1 MKKRILAA
9 MLAAVM
15 VVAVA
20 AGCGKADSKGDATE
34 GTESKE
40 ETRKVVLVTAG
51 SGEPYSLLA
60 DDGTWTGIDA
70 EMWAEI
76 EKRTGWEVEVKRAAF
91 DAIWGELDTAR
102 ADIAANCWAVK
113 PERTEKYYASI
124 PYYGDAQCVIV
135 PESNKDIN
143 TFDDLKGK
151 KVGCTNGQAAQTI
164 IEKMSG
170 EIGFEVVL
178 YEDSTVGMNDL
189 NLGRLDAFANTTTN
203 VNNFMHYNDTIKFR
217 FLDEDLTANNVAY
230 FIQKTDAG
238 KELCDELNK
247 VLQEMLDDG
256 TVAKITE
263 KWMFADMTQLIQK

>member
-20 AGCGKADSKGDATE
+20 AGCGKADSKGDAAE
-34 GTESKE
+34 GTDSKE
-40 ETRKVVLVTAG
+40 ETRKVVLVTSGA
-51 SGEPYSLLA
+51 GEPYSLLA

-91 DAIWGELDTAR
+91 DSIWGELDTAR
-102 ADIAANCWAVK
+102 ADVAANCWAVK

-189 NLGRLDAFANTTTN
+189 NLGRIDAFANTTTN

-230 FIQKTDAG
+230 FIQKTDEG
-238 KELCDELNK
+238 KELCDELNE